1 MVPDKIYIVRHEWFH
16 GAEVNKAFTDENLAK
31 ELCERIGCGSPEV
44 MEVSYRIPETFN
56 FNVIFEGFKKPY
68 VRFWGREPEEAILI
82 SNPAHVS
89 VNVNAKSISE
99 AGELARKKAI
109 EFIKNTEDLFLNRTY
124 FFNGEIYHK
133 DREYERLVPLISD
146 MRQQCIATLERN
158 QMEAHKASIRAVLNF
173 WASPKSEDSLYYFK
187 FNEKEKEV
195 EDDIEYVVEV
205 GEDYIEDLPAIT
217 ISATSNEITIPV
229 SEKALFLEIAKE
241 VGFQIVTETDAD
253 LVLKRDV

>member
-1 MVPDKIYIVRHEWFH
+1 MVPDKIYIVKHEWFH

-31 ELCERIGCGSPEV
+31 ELCERIGCGSPTV
-44 MEVSYRIPETFN
+44 VDISYRLPETFN

-99 AGELARKKAI
+99 AGEMARKKAI

-133 DREYERLVPLISD
+133 DRECERLIPLIPD

-158 QMEAHKASIRAVLNF
+158 QMEAHKASMRAVLNF
-173 WASPKSEDSLYYFK
+173 WASPKSEDGLYYFK
-187 FNEKEKEV
+187 YDKAEV
-195 EDDIEYVVEV
+195 EETFGECVAE
-205 GEDYIEDLPAIT
+205 EDYIPELPAIS
-217 ISATSNEITIPV
+217 IGVTSNDITIPV
-229 SEKALFLEIAKE
+229 SEKMLFIEIAKE
-241 VGFQIVTETDAD
+241 VGFQIVRESETE
-253 LVLKRDV
+253 LVLKRV